1 MPPLN
6 VPHHLQ
12 ETDSSCVPACAH
24 MVLAFL
30 GITQTESELRRLL
43 KTRAYGTSVLNIRHL
58 EILNVKT
65 HLLSGTLEELRSA
78 VENDQPAIV
87 LLWTGVL
94 NHWASENAIDYLH
107 AVVII
112 GFDGENLL
120 VNDPAFESH
129 PISISREEF
138 LDAWSYGR

>member
-1 MPPLN
+1 M
-6 VPHHLQ
+6 
-12 ETDSSCVPACAH
+12 PACAQ

-30 GITQTESELRRLL
+30 GIAQTERELRRLL
-43 KTRAYGTSVLNIRHL
+43 KTKAYGTSVLNVRYL
-58 EILNVKT
+58 ETLNVTT

-78 VENDQPAIV
+78 VENDRPAIV

-107 AVVII
+107 AVVVI
-112 GFDGENLL
+112 GFETENLL

-129 PISISREEF
+129 PISVPREKF
-138 LDAWSYGR
+138 LEAWSYGRQTMILLEK